1 MSVGHVAYWPFWVAG
16 AVMGAITVGFW
27 IVVRAPLGVSSMV
40 GRFSRLREELAA
52 EREAPPVLSGDEL
65 EKAMLAATLA
75 AFGELGEAEAA
86 GTAPDGVAPTPP
98 PNRTRLPA
106 PSIAAQG
113 AFLVALMAGGAAAA
127 LLRGAWH
134 ARSGM
139 GATFARLFGAGP
151 QAVAILLVGGFLVG
165 AGTTLCGGCSSGHGL
180 SGCSR
185 LQPGSLLAVVC
196 FMASAIATSLLL
208 GWGAMA

>member
-1 MSVGHVAYWPFWVAG
+1 MSVGHVAYWPFWLAG
-16 AVMGAITVGFW
+16 AVMGPIAVGFW
-27 IVVRAPLGVSSMV
+27 IVVRCPLGVSSMF
-40 GRFSRLREELAA
+40 GRFSQLREELAA

-75 AFGELGEAEAA
+75 EFGELGEPEAA
-86 GTAPDGVAPTPP
+86 AAPVVAALRPP
-98 PNRTRLPA
+98 PHRTLLPT
-106 PSIAAQG
+106 PSIAAKG

-134 ARSGM
+134 ARAGM
-139 GATFARLFGAGP
+139 GTTFARLFGAGP

-165 AGTTLCGGCSSGHGL
+165 AGTSLCGGCSSGHGL
-180 SGCSR
+180 TGCSR

-208 GWGAMA
+208 GWRAMA